1 VTGRPVQ
8 VGPDRR
14 ELWARHDGSGP
25 DVVLIAGIGDDHGV
39 WDAVFDPLARRHQVT
54 AFDNRGVGRSAFD
67 VEPVSIEAMAADA
80 LALMRAL
87 GIERAHLVGSS
98 MGAAIAQ
105 EAALAAPEVVA
116 SLALVGAW
124 GERDEHLSRAIRHI
138 GRLLGL
144 LEDPVEAF
152 DAVALWAYSGQ
163 AHADETVGGL
173 LQAALVSD
181 APEQSL
187 ADFERTAM
195 ALVEHDPGE
204 RLAAIGAPTLVVTG
218 SEDRLCPP
226 RLGRRLADLIPDGR
240 LEILVDRGHQPFQEV
255 PGEFVD
261 LLEEFWATV

>member
-1 VTGRPVQ
+1 VIGRPVA
-8 VGPDRR
+8 VGSDRR
-14 ELWARHDGSGP
+14 ELWVRHEGNGP

-39 WDAVFDPLARRHQVT
+39 WDAAFDLLARRHRVT
-54 AFDNRGVGRSAFD
+54 AFDNRGVGRSAFGA
-67 VEPVSIEAMAADA
+67 EPVSIAAMAEDA
-80 LALMRAL
+80 LGLMRAL
-87 GIERAHLVGSS
+87 GIERTHLVGSS

-105 EAALAAPEVVA
+105 EAALAAPGVVA

-138 GRLLGL
+138 GKLLGL

-163 AHADETVGGL
+163 AHADETVARL
-173 LQAALVSD
+173 LQSALTSD
-181 APEQSL
+181 APEQGH
-187 ADFERTAM
+187 ADFERTAT

-226 RLGRRLADLIPDGR
+226 RLGRRLADMIPGGR

-255 PGEFVD
+255 PDEFVD
-261 LLEEFWATV
+261 LLEGFWATG